1 MSTQDE
7 ILKSYKSAVEK
18 TLSRIGDSRVGL
30 TFLGGAK
37 NSLASDVN
45 SGATIYDLTQGVRD
59 TMMSP
64 YVSDSANSLKAAKQA
79 LAQLEREGASA
90 YEIGNQQT
98 VVDSLQRQYDA
109 ISTAGAVQRGAT
121 QATYRLADDIKDSAA
136 ASIAK
141 AKDGISAVGK
151 TAVDVG
157 VALTEM
163 GLDKAKSALLIGGL
177 GPNYESDDMLKQL
190 ADSLKLAPLAAR
202 SYGNNSQA
210 ARQDGADAKSSALYG
225 LSTAI
230 SDTYIEDTL
239 DGLAGAY
246 GIGRWEDVLKAG
258 FSRFR
263 NNPTSQRLFDYLVES
278 TGEGAESFVGSL
290 IRQSLK
296 SLYNGKNGMQ
306 NIYKSDFADA
316 LYNTMVDMVI
326 SFLAN
331 GSKNMKNLLN

>member
-1 MSTQDE
+1 MATPDE
-7 ILKSYKSAVEK
+7 ILKSYESAVEK
-18 TLSRIGDSRVGL
+18 TLSHIGDSRAGQ

-45 SGATIYDLTQGVRD
+45 AGAAIYDLTQGGRD
-59 TMMSP
+59 TMLSE
-64 YVSDSANSLKAAKQA
+64 YQSAYEDGLNHARRD
-79 LAQLEREGASA
+79 LAQLRASGASTQD
-90 YEIGNQQT
+90 IVGQQAI
-98 VVDSLQRQYDA
+98 VDDYRRKLDA
-109 ISTAGAVQRGAT
+109 MSRAGEAQRGTT
-121 QATYRLADDIKDSAA
+121 QAAYRLADDIKNSAA
-136 ASIAK
+136 ASVAK

-157 VALTEM
+157 VALTEI

-177 GPNYESDDMLKQL
+177 GPNYISDDMLKKL
-190 ADSLKLAPLAAR
+190 ADNLKLAPLAAR
-202 SYGNNSQA
+202 SFGNNSQS
-210 ARQDGADAKSSALYG
+210 ARQDGADAKRSALYG

-230 SDTYIEDTL
+230 SDAYIEDTL

-263 NNPTSQRLFDYLVES
+263 NNPTSQRLFDYLVKS
-278 TGEGAESFVGSL
+278 TGEGAESFAGSL
-290 IRQSLK
+290 IRQSIK
-296 SLYNGKNGMQ
+296 SLYNRKDGMQ
-306 NIYKSDFADA
+306 NFYESDFADA

-331 GSKNMKNLLN
+331 GSKDVKNLLN